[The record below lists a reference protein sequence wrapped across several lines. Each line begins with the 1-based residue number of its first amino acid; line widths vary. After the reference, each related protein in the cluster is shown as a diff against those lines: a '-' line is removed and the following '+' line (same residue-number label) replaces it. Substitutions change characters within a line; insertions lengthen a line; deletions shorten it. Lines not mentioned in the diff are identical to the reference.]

1 MFVET
6 HTQHTFESPKE
17 KKKKKKKKK
26 KKNGSDGVPRR
37 GEERV
42 RGERGAHRARA
53 WRRRWVRVEVFA
65 LATQRGN
72 REVLRENAKELI
84 ESV

>member
-1 MFVET
+1 MSK
-6 HTQHTFESPKE
+6 HTHTFESQ
-17 KKKKKKKKK
+17 KKKKKKK